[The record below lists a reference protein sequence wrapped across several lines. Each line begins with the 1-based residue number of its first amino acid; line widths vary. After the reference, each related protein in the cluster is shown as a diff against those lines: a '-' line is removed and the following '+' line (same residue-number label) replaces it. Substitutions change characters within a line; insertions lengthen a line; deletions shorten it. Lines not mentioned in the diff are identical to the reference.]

1 MRFRLVLS
9 LMGIS
14 YADHSKACKGLIKN
28 AVDIYCS
35 EYTAGALELSG
46 HRLHIIEPLKQFTV
60 GGWKIKP
67 FLLVHDVPNLGF
79 LLVRGAVKV
88 LFACDTNY
96 IPYRFTGLTHIIL
109 GVNYDLEILKDN
121 VMAGRLDSDLA
132 ARIIKNHMSLQTAI
146 GFFQANDM
154 AAVEEI
160 HLIHLSAGNSDAAMF
175 KSEIERV
182 TARPV
187 YAGGKER
194 NRNNG

>member
-1 MRFRLVLS
+1 
-9 LMGIS
+9 MGIS

-46 HRLHIIEPLKQFTV
+46 HRLHIIEPLKQLTV
-60 GGWKIKP
+60 GAWRIKP

-79 LLVRGAVKV
+79 IMAMGDIKALY
-88 LFACDTNY
+88 ACDTNY
-96 IPYRFTGLTHIIL
+96 VPYRFTGLTHIIL

-121 VMAGRLDSDLA
+121 VMAGRLNSDLA
-132 ARIIKNHMSLQTAI
+132 ARIIKNHMSLDTAR

-187 YAGGKER
+187 YAGKETR
-194 NRNNG
+194 